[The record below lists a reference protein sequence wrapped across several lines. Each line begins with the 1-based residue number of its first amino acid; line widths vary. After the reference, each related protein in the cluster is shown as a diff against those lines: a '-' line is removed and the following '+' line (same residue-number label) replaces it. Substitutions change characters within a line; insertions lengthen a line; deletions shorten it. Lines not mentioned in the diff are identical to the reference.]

1 MVPGLILEEGGEERE
16 GRKKEGGTE
25 AGKKKG
31 KEGAGGRESAVTWV
45 RRYTNEWGHFL

>member
-16 GRKKEGGTE
+16 GRKEEGGTE

-31 KEGAGGRESAVTWV
+31 KEGGVQERECYHLGQAL
-45 RRYTNEWGHFL
+45 HK

>member
-31 KEGAGGRESAVTWV
+31 KEGGGWERECYHLAQAL
-45 RRYTNEWGHFL
+45 HK